1 MRSDKF
7 PSTPPKAKPIA
18 IAQGFENTFVP
29 KYKIT
34 KTIAIAKPD
43 KKIVPE
49 LAKLKAAPEFFANL
63 NCKSFPINGLD
74 VESNELNA
82 QALVA

>member
-1 MRSDKF
+1 M
-7 PSTPPKAKPIA
+7 
-18 IAQGFENTFVP
+18 TFAP

-34 KTIAIAKPD
+34 KTIAMAKPD

-49 LAKLKAAPEFFANL
+49 LAKLNAAPEFFANL
-63 NCKSFPINGLD
+63 NCNSFPITD
-74 VESNELNA
+74 REVESSELKA